1 MKRNKKKK
9 KNDRKLM
16 VLTMLFVVSYAILRV
31 FLISTL
37 SKINYDV
44 EKEKKEI
51 ATQEKTNESLSMAI
65 NELASLTKIEEVAKQ
80 QGLSYNNNNIKTV
93 QDDK

>member
-1 MKRNKKKK
+1 MKKKNKKK
-9 KNDRKLM
+9 NFRKLM
-16 VLTMLFVVSYAILRV
+16 VLVALFVVSYAILRV

-37 SKINYDV
+37 SKVNYDV

-80 QGLSYNNNNIKTV
+80 QGLSYNNSNIKTV
-93 QDDK
+93 QD

>member
-9 KNDRKLM
+9 KNYRKLM
-16 VLTMLFVVSYAILRV
+16 ILTMLFVVSYAILRV

-80 QGLSYNNNNIKTV
+80 QGLSYNNNIKTV

>member
-1 MKRNKKKK
+1 MKKKNKKK
-9 KNDRKLM
+9 NIRKLM
-16 VLTMLFVVSYAILRV
+16 VLVALFVVSYAILRV

-37 SKINYDV
+37 SKVNYDV

-80 QGLSYNNNNIKTV
+80 QGLSYNNSNIKTV
-93 QDDK
+93 QD

>member
-9 KNDRKLM
+9 KNYRKLM
-16 VLTMLFVVSYAILRV
+16 ILTMLFVVSYAILRV